1 MSRSEG
7 YEAEL
12 VEVTISPE
20 AAAWI
25 KEEAEHQLNMLLDNA
40 GAAEPRWIGERV
52 NESLSGPNDRRFR
65 ELITE
70 LQNALRPF
78 APRDWF
84 KRSDIDSSGQHILRR
99 VRLYGARHVVDL
111 AQVPLSQE
119 AMRYLSK
126 LGREQLLLIEK
137 NSGWTVRLDLLAAIL
152 DLLLQAES
160 RQQEHRL
167 ASEILAALQDTPR
180 EQWLTSQPREQRDD
194 YDD

>member
-84 KRSDIDSSGQHILRR
+84 KRSDIDSRGEHILRR
-99 VRLYGARHVVDL
+99 VRMYGMNYVVDL
-111 AQVPLSQE
+111 VQVPLSQE

-137 NSGWTVRLDLLAAIL
+137 NSGWTPNLELLAEVMEM
-152 DLLLQAES
+152 LLKAES
-160 RQQEHRL
+160 RQRERPL
-167 ASEILAALQDTPR
+167 AQEILAALRDTPHSR
-180 EQWLTSQPREQRDD
+180 WFTSQRREIRDGD
-194 YDD
+194 G